1 MNKKKNISEDRK
13 KYLIKKR
20 IEKISI
26 LIIQLSIIIGFIV
39 LWEVLANKGIID
51 SFIMSQPSRILKTF
65 LNLSSNNLLE
75 HIRVTVIETMIGF
88 LLGTFLG
95 AIIAILLWWSKFLS
109 KVSEPFLVVL
119 NSLPKVALGPV
130 IIIWVGAGM
139 PAIIV
144 MALAISLI
152 VTILEILNGF
162 LNTDKELIKMAQT
175 FKANKMQVLTKVV
188 IPANKHTFF
197 NSLKVNIGLS
207 LVGVI
212 TGEFLVSKAGLGYL
226 IVYGGQVFQLDLVM
240 TGVIILAIVAAAMYG
255 SVLLLEKIFVKK

>member
-13 KYLIKKR
+13 KYLRKKQ
-20 IEKISI
+20 IEKLSI
-26 LIIQLSIIIGFIV
+26 LIIQLSIVVGFIL

-75 HIRVTVIETMIGF
+75 HIKVTVIETMIGF

-95 AIIAILLWWSKFLS
+95 AIIAILLWWSKFFA

-175 FKANKMQVLTKVV
+175 FKANKMQVLTKIV